1 MADEDI
7 AAAAATSPEAGTAGT
22 AAADSPADGAD
33 GADAKNANSG
43 STASGAVGI
52 DWDVLIAAAMTNR
65 GAPFAPDVI
74 RELAALK
81 QADRARYED
90 VRTRL
95 KQAGSRVTELDVL
108 IAEAAG
114 ERRDGRPPSHADI
127 LVALAEAAELFHT
140 PDDVPYAD
148 IEINGHCE
156 TWPIQSRGFRR
167 WLKRRFFEETGGAPN
182 GEAVASA
189 LGVIEAKAQHDTL
202 VREVFVRVGELDGKV
217 YLDLCDPEWRAVE
230 IDKTG
235 WRVVDRPTV
244 RFRRTPDMRPL
255 PEPEEGGSV
264 DGLRPL
270 LNIPEDEKAKSDEAQ
285 VHGRDDDFILA
296 IAFALACLRPRGPYP
311 VGAIGGEQ
319 GSAKSTRSAL
329 LCSVVDPRHPRVY
342 ILPRDERDLVVAARN
357 RHVLA
362 FDNISGLRPWQSDNL
377 CRLASGAGFSV
388 RQLYTD
394 ADEFVFSGA
403 RPVILNGIEEIVER
417 PDLAERSVFAVCEP
431 ISRENRKSEE
441 EVWSSFEA
449 AHASV
454 LGALLDAVSTGLK
467 RFPEIRPPDLPR
479 MADFAHWA
487 ISCEP
492 ALWKEG
498 DFLRAY
504 NANIMAAVESVL
516 EASPVAVA
524 VRELMANLAK
534 ALEKKW
540 SGTASDLLALLTD
553 LVTERIAKSDDWP
566 HNGRALSGR
575 LRRAASF
582 LRRVGIDVVF
592 RQEGHAKT
600 RLITITASTPPASE
614 DVKVGK
620 FASAPSAPSASGA
633 NADGADGADGADA
646 KKRTC
651 TPSEG
656 IREQK
661 RSENESEDFEGEI

>member
-1 MADEDI
+1 
-7 AAAAATSPEAGTAGT
+7 
-22 AAADSPADGAD
+22 
-33 GADAKNANSG
+33 
-43 STASGAVGI
+43 
-52 DWDVLIAAAMTNR
+52 
-65 GAPFAPDVI
+65 
-74 RELAALK
+74 
-81 QADRARYED
+81 
-90 VRTRL
+90 
-95 KQAGSRVTELDVL
+95 
-108 IAEAAG
+108 
-114 ERRDGRPPSHADI
+114 
-127 LVALAEAAELFHT
+127 
-140 PDDVPYAD
+140 
-148 IEINGHCE
+148 
-156 TWPIQSRGFRR
+156 
-167 WLKRRFFEETGGAPN
+167 
-182 GEAVASA
+182 
-189 LGVIEAKAQHDTL
+189 
-202 VREVFVRVGELDGKV
+202 
-217 YLDLCDPEWRAVE
+217 
-230 IDKTG
+230 
-235 WRVVDRPTV
+235 
-244 RFRRTPDMRPL
+244 MRPL

-270 LNIPEDEKAKSDEAQ
+270 LNIPEDEKAKSGEAQ
-285 VHGRDDDFILA
+285 GHGRDDDFILA
-296 IAFALACLRPRGPYP
+296 IAYALACLRGRGPYP
-311 VGAIGGEQ
+311 VMAIGGEQ

-329 LCSVVDPRHPRVY
+329 LCSVVDPRHPRLY
-342 ILPRDERDLVVAARN
+342 SLPRDERDLVVAARN

-362 FDNISGLRPWQSDNL
+362 FDNVSGLRPWQSDDL

-403 RPVILNGIEEIVER
+403 RPIILNGIEEVVER

-441 EVWSSFEA
+441 EVWASFEA

-487 ISCEP
+487 IACEP

-524 VRELMANLAK
+524 VRELMANLAR

-566 HNGRALSGR
+566 RNGRALSGR

-592 RQEGHAKT
+592 RPEGHART
-600 RLITITASTPPASE
+600 RLITITGSTPLASG

-633 NADGADGADGADA
+633 NADDADGADA

-651 TPSEG
+651 TSSEG

-661 RSENESEDFEGEI
+661 GSENENDDFEAEI